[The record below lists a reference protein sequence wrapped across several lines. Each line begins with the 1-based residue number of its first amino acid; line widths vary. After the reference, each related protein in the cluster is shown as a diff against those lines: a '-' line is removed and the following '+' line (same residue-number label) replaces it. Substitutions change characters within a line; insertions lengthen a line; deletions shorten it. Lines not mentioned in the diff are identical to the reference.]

1 MRKNGK
7 SGEIEALIKL
17 LDEPDEFNFRNI
29 RNQLASYG
37 LNIIPYLEYHFDMTS
52 DDLIRRRL
60 DEIID
65 NIFFSD
71 LKTGF
76 SKWVI
81 QRNGELMKAMFLLAR
96 IKYPQLHE
104 SWVTKQVEEL
114 RRDIWLEMTPNLT
127 MLEKVNVMNHIF
139 FKIYDFQIVSHRDAD
154 PAHLNLADLLDS
166 RTGTSLLVGMLYII
180 ICQKLNLPVAGID
193 FPNNFLLAYLNSKGE
208 DRISFLKENE
218 VIFYINPGNE
228 GAIYNR
234 KDLDNFFHDTHFEPR
249 TEFYRPCDNRKLIK
263 RLISKMFN
271 AYKDRGLADKTEKLS
286 EIESIITQKATQKQ
300 L

>member
-17 LDEPDEFNFRNI
+17 LDEPDEFNFENI

-37 LNIIPYLEYHFDMTS
+37 LSIIPYLEYNLDMTS

-65 NIFFSD
+65 SILFSD
-71 LKTGF
+71 LKAGF
-76 SKWVI
+76 SKWMTH
-81 QRNGELMKAMFLLAR
+81 RNSELLKAMFLVAR
-96 IKYPQLHE
+96 IKYPQLSE
-104 SWVTKQVEEL
+104 SWVTQQVEEL

-127 MLEKVNVMNHIF
+127 MLEKIMVMNHVF
-139 FKIYDFQIVSHRDAD
+139 FRIYDFKTVSQRDAD
-154 PAHLNLADLLDS
+154 PAHLNLADLLDT
-166 RTGTSLLVGMLYII
+166 RTGTSLSVGMLYLT

-218 VIFYINPGNE
+218 VIFYIHPGNE
-228 GAIYNR
+228 GAIYNW
-234 KDLDNFFHDTHFEPR
+234 KDLDSFFHETHFEPR
-249 TEFYRPCDNRKLIK
+249 IEFYRPCDNRKLV
-263 RLISKMFN
+263 RRMISKMN
-271 AYKDRGLADKTEKLS
+271 QSYRERGHADKAAKLL
-286 EIESIITQKATQKQ
+286 EIESIISEKVPQK
-300 L
+300 LV